1 VLGDAVGF
9 AGPAPLYL
17 GVNTRNITK
26 AAAMTAMMMKTKV
39 GLGKAVLFSGG
50 GIGDS
55 ICG

>member
-1 VLGDAVGF
+1 
-9 AGPAPLYL
+9 L